1 MATTRPLMQL
11 GIGDL
16 EDIFEKQ
23 SKNLATLGRLKH
35 ELSHRQV
42 PRALALLERIQQ
54 AEALLE
60 DVESR
65 RPDPKTPRSTLQLK
79 PRASAPAPASAPAA
93 QEADTNPPATGLQRV
108 QGQPDLLAG
117 FAPPPE
123 PAKPRSNPTGAPDP
137 VAASKPHTAAEPVAL
152 PQLALEDACR
162 ILKVGVGDAWEK
174 IETARRK
181 IVLKS
186 SPTATSALTPAQ
198 SQKLLAEAK
207 MANDAAIVIAA
218 RRSGRH

>member
-42 PRALALLERIQQ
+42 PRALALLERVQQ

-60 DVESR
+60 DVESQ

-79 PRASAPAPASAPAA
+79 PRASAPAA
-93 QEADTNPPATGLQRV
+93 QEADTSPPATGLQRV

-117 FAPPPE
+117 FALSPE
-123 PAKPRSNPTGAPDP
+123 SAKPKSNATGAPDP

-162 ILKVGVGDAWEK
+162 ILKIGVGDAWEK
-174 IETARRK
+174 IEAARRK
-181 IVLKS
+181 IVLTS
-186 SPTATSALTPAQ
+186 SPTATAALTPAQ
-198 SQKLLAEAK
+198 SQKLLGEAK